1 MFIRLLNDADKE
13 LFAKVAYLLSLADNP
28 LLWNGKTREEVSA
41 NDDFSRLGI
50 QKDEAEMA
58 LLKEWGID
66 VEEYQQRQVYNAL
79 LEKLKDAP
87 LSRVEDEA
95 TRITHACF
103 VLEELLGEGSKKGG
117 VIPEIVVTALR
128 TWPAPPARTAAA
140 WPAPSVRTTHT
151 THQTDS
157 QKRGFASPAIPK
169 VMLYHLMLMALS
181 DGYMTPVEEALL
193 QLFSAHAQIPD
204 FIYEEIQERAEA
216 AHTEIQ
222 KTLAIILE

>member
-28 LLWNGKTREEVSA
+28 LHWNGKTREEVSA
-41 NDDFSRLGI
+41 NDDFRQFGI

-66 VEEYQQRQVYNAL
+66 VDEREYRQVYNAL
-79 LEKLKDAP
+79 LEKLKDVP
-87 LSRVEDEA
+87 LSRVEDEP

-103 VLEELLGEGSKKGG
+103 VLEELLSEEQEERS
-117 VIPEIVVTALR
+117 
-128 TWPAPPARTAAA
+128 
-140 WPAPSVRTTHT
+140 S
-151 THQTDS
+151 
-157 QKRGFASPAIPK
+157 ASLPAIPK
-169 VMLYHLMLMALS
+169 VMLYHFMLMALS
-181 DGYMTPVEEALL
+181 DGHMTPVEEALL
-193 QLFSAHAQIPD
+193 QLFSEHAQIPD